1 VWIALL
7 ISLLIMLFA
16 LGMERVEAALP
27 RARAVDAREPDSSA
41 A

>member
-7 ISLLIMLFA
+7 TFLLIMLFA

-27 RARAVDAREPDSSA
+27 ADRPAPDETA